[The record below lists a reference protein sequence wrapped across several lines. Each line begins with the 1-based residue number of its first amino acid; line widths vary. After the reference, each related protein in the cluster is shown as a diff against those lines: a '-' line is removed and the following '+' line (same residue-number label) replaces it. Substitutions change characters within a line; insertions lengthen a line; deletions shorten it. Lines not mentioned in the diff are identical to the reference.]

1 LGRRPFERS
10 QSRDRPA
17 DRRAVGGRIS
27 RACSAPGPRG
37 DPACEAA
44 GRKVSGVR
52 CVYLTRY
59 RPRLLE
65 VASVRCSRSSPKSDF
80 LVLIGQIQGAH
91 ESAEQHPMGRDPS
104 GAPKTVQ
111 RACGDPHRVGSG
123 THGRSR
129 PWSSQRPQAR
139 LWSREI
145 CPGLSGIWCSGP
157 GVRRIRFHDLR
168 HTCACCFWRSVRR
181 PCADGRAGPFSA
193 FDHHGFCTP
202 M

>member
-1 LGRRPFERS
+1 MLGTRPPGGSGLRSRRS
-10 QSRDRPA
+10 QGQRREVCVTSPGIGHDCSR
-17 DRRAVGGRIS
+17 S
-27 RACSAPGPRG
+27 H
-37 DPACEAA
+37 
-44 GRKVSGVR
+44 
-52 CVYLTRY
+52 L
-59 RPRLLE
+59 
-65 VASVRCSRSSPKSDF
+65 VRCSRSSPKSDF